1 MAILSEGN
9 REARVHWSFYLA
21 FMLSVAELL
30 PLSSKKF
37 YLALFLD
44 CCKKWPVRDAV
55 LDASDKICK
64 FT

>member
-9 REARVHWSFYLA
+9 REARSL
-21 FMLSVAELL
+21 LDIQKRSVAELL

-44 CCKKWPVRDAV
+44 CCKKWPMRDAV